1 MALAY
6 QSMDTFGALRSSRK
20 GKMKVMFRVLFL
32 FLTALGLAAAAETQL
47 IPARIIG
54 NVYYV
59 GEPDL
64 TSFLIVTPKGN
75 IIINTGFIFSVP
87 EIKARIEKLG
97 FKYADTKI
105 LLVTHAH
112 SDHAAG
118 LALIKKQT
126 GALMF
131 AMEQDV
137 PQLETGGQTD
147 YLFGSAGYF
156 DPVKVDQKIKD
167 GDKIELGGTVITAHL
182 TAGHTQG
189 ATSYTWDASD
199 GGKTYHVLLANL
211 PSMNEG
217 TRLYKNEVYKT
228 IDKDYAATFETLAAL
243 PCDIYLTS
251 HGGQFGLMTKL
262 HAKPQY
268 SPERFVDRQYLP
280 YILGRLEQ
288 KFVEQYQ
295 DEVEEYQT
303 YKDHLK
309 FKDGPR

>member
-1 MALAY
+1 ML
-6 QSMDTFGALRSSRK
+6 FGL
-20 GKMKVMFRVLFL
+20 M
-32 FLTALGLAAAAETQL
+32 AAALSLRAAVTQPL

-59 GEPDL
+59 GENDL
-64 TSFLIVTPKGN
+64 TSFLITTPKGN
-75 IIINTGFIFSVP
+75 ILINTGFIFSVP

-118 LALIKKQT
+118 MALIKKQT
-126 GALMF
+126 GARMI
-131 AMEQDV
+131 AMEQEV
-137 PQLETGGQTD
+137 PQLETGGKTD
-147 YLFGSAGYF
+147 HLFGSAGWF

-167 GDKIELGGTVITAHL
+167 GDTIELGGTVLTAHL

-189 ATSYTWDASD
+189 ATSYTWDVIEA
-199 GGKTYHVLLANL
+199 GKTYHVLLANL
-211 PSMNEG
+211 PTINEG

-228 IDKDYAATFETLAAL
+228 IDKDYAATIGRLAAL
-243 PCDIYLTS
+243 PCDVYLTS

-262 HAKPQY
+262 NGKKEY
-268 SPERFVDRQYLP
+268 SPERFVDRGYLP

-288 KFVEQYQ
+288 KFMEQY
-295 DEVEEYQT
+295 DEEVQEYQA

-309 FKDGPR
+309 FRDPPR

>member
-1 MALAY
+1 MVRASLLV
-6 QSMDTFGALRSSRK
+6 F
-20 GKMKVMFRVLFL
+20 
-32 FLTALGLAAAAETQL
+32 AAAVSCAAAVERPL
-47 IPARIIG
+47 IPARIVG

-59 GEPDL
+59 GENDL
-64 TSFLIVTPKGN
+64 TSFLITTPKGN

-97 FKYADTKI
+97 FKYSDTKI

-118 LALIKKQT
+118 MALIKKQT
-126 GALMF
+126 GARMI
-131 AMEQDV
+131 AMEQEV
-137 PQLETGGQTD
+137 PQLETGGKTD
-147 YLFGSAGYF
+147 FLFGSSGYF

-189 ATSYTWDASD
+189 ATSYTWDTED

-217 TRLYKNEVYKT
+217 TRLYKNEAYKT
-228 IDKDYAATFETLAAL
+228 IDKDFAATFEKLASL
-243 PCDIYLTS
+243 PCDVYLTS

-262 HAKPQY
+262 HAKPTY
-268 SPERFVDRQYLP
+268 SPERFVDRDYLP

-288 KFVEQYQ
+288 KFITQY
-295 DEVEEYQT
+295 DAEIEEYQA
-303 YKDHLK
+303 YRDHLK
-309 FKDGPR
+309 FRDPPRQTPENPQR

>member
-1 MALAY
+1 M
-6 QSMDTFGALRSSRK
+6 
-20 GKMKVMFRVLFL
+20 RVLCL
-32 FLTALGLAAAAETQL
+32 LLAAASAALSQPNPQL
-47 IPARIIG
+47 IPAKIIG

-59 GEPDL
+59 GENDL
-64 TSFLIVTPKGN
+64 TSFLITTPKGN
-75 IIINTGFIFSVP
+75 IVINTGFIYSVP
-87 EIKARIEKLG
+87 EIRARIEKLG
-97 FKYADTKI
+97 FKYTDTKI

-118 LALIKKQT
+118 LALIRKQT
-126 GALMF
+126 GARMI
-131 AMEQDV
+131 AMEQEA
-137 PQLETGGQTD
+137 PQLESGGKTD

-167 GDKIELGGTVITAHL
+167 GDRIELGGTVITAHL

-189 ATSYTWDASD
+189 ATSYTWDVNEA
-199 GGKTYHVLLANL
+199 GKTYHVLLANL

-217 TRLYKNEVYKT
+217 TRLFRNEIYPT
-228 IDKDYAATFETLAAL
+228 IDKDYAASFRRLEGL
-243 PCDIYLTS
+243 PCDVYLTS

-268 SPERFVDRQYLP
+268 SPDRFVDHDYLP

-288 KFVEQYQ
+288 KFFDQYTEEQ
-295 DEVEEYQT
+295 EEYQA